1 MKSGAYGRDHCGY
14 EAGVVKQVT
23 PTGCSDLRGWIASL
37 SAAGRLKHITEPVDW
52 RLDLARRA
60 VLEKQPVLFE
70 QIHGYPGHRLMTNG
84 LCDAQTIA
92 LALGMSPD
100 TDRTAMTREARHR
113 LSHPIQPQ
121 VVEDAPFLENRVE
134 GSQLSLFDLPVPQW
148 NPIEAG
154 RYIGTWHLNITR
166 NPETGRRNVG
176 VYRMQI
182 LGPDTATVSTSAH
195 SHLGRHMA
203 RAEQFG
209 RPLPMAVVI
218 GAPEAAVIAAAAG
231 LPEGVDELDV
241 AGGLLGAPLEVVT
254 LPGGPIQVPAA
265 SEFVLEG
272 EIEPH
277 VRVSDGPYFDYTGMP
292 NTNPRAYLFHVR
304 RLWFRNQPIFRGTAV
319 GHPGAED
326 HQLFAFLAELGLVDF
341 HGSRLKRLAQNQLL
355 KFHAFRSFQ
364 IAGSLGSYL
373 RPFQAKELA
382 LTNSE
387 SHDTKV

>member
-1 MKSGAYGRDHCGY
+1 
-14 EAGVVKQVT
+14 
-23 PTGCSDLRGWIASL
+23 
-37 SAAGRLKHITEPVDW
+37 
-52 RLDLARRA
+52 
-60 VLEKQPVLFE
+60 
-70 QIHGYPGHRLMTNG
+70 MTNG

-209 RPLPMAVVI
+209 RPLPMAVAI

-292 NTNPRAYLFHVR
+292 NTSPSAYLFHVR

-341 HGSRLKRLAQNQLL
+341 HGSRLKRLAQNRLL
-355 KFHAFRSFQ
+355 RSQSFRAFQ

-382 LTNSE
+382 LTNYE
-387 SHDTKV
+387 GHDTKV